1 MYVVCKYGMSPKINM
16 MPKLWQ
22 QEIYGCDSCVC
33 DSASVGEPIKLK
45 FTKTMKGYKLC
56 IIYICIYVCDPIS
69 NASVNLST
77 VYILH
82 RYTTIYLCM
91 HRYTF
96 MIIYSCTA
104 QCSEA
109 PGQQVLFAICTSIIP
124 VGESIK
130 LFVQRPWV
138 LLACDRNKRLSCHDS
153 LKWWTVKRETGS
165 CNTPLI
171 HWGLGLQIWKPPRIP
186 TLKSLHRKS
195 EKPTKG
201 QSQQQRKLVPGGEW
215 FHRRPILLFGT
226 VTRLLRFWHT
236 AKQGPAVEI
245 TLDGM
250 TSEVSN
256 WLGSFFYC
264 RLYVTL
270 DTAPVLSRTSVE

>member
-1 MYVVCKYGMSPKINM
+1 MVCPPRSIWCQNYDSRKFMDATPVFVTQHLWVNPSNLNSQKPWRAINFV
-16 MPKLWQ
+16 L
-22 QEIYGCDSCVC
+22 Y
-33 DSASVGEPIKLK
+33 
-45 FTKTMKGYKLC
+45 
-56 IIYICIYVCDPIS
+56 IYICIYVCDPIS
-69 NASVNLST
+69 NASVNVST